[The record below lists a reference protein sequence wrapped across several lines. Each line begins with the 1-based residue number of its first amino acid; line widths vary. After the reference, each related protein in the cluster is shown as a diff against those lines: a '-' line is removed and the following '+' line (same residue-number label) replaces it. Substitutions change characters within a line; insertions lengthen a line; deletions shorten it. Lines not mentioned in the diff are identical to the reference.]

1 MPPGRSLNHMT
12 YTGHPDTRLLQG
24 CFWEA
29 ERCELV
35 SYGLEGLRNSLPE
48 SYHAH
53 MSVLAEEIRTSGR
66 VLRDLMDRSQAHV
79 PRVPVLLEYLNVILP
94 CLSKTL
100 HGVDGYIEDRSVSK
114 EIRWRKMYNKMTDEV
129 GGIPLPQQFVLYNR
143 FLATLYQLLTR
154 LDGGNPHYRVIFH

>member
-1 MPPGRSLNHMT
+1 MNHLT

-35 SYGLEGLRNSLPE
+35 SYGLEGLRNALPE
-48 SYHAH
+48 HYHAH
-53 MSVLAEEIRTSGR
+53 MSVLAEEIRASGL
-66 VLRDLMDRSQAHV
+66 VLRDLMDRTQAHV
-79 PRVPVLLEYLNVILP
+79 PRVPVLLEYLNIILP

-100 HGVDGYIEDRSVSK
+100 CDIDGYIEDRSVSK

-143 FLATLYQLLTR
+143 FLVTLYQLLTR
-154 LDGGNPHYRVIFH
+154 LDD